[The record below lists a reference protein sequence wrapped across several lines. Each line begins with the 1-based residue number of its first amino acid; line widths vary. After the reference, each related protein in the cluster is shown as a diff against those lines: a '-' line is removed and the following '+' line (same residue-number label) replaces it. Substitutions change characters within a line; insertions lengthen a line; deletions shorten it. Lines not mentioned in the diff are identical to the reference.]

1 MMTVLFDTNVVLD
14 VLIAR
19 DPYAQDA
26 TVLFDHVEQG
36 QIQGLITSTTV
47 TTIYYVGRK
56 AIGER
61 PIRTRIQ
68 DLLHVF
74 ATVPVHASALQSAL
88 NIDFRDFEDAVLHEA
103 ARQADADGIATRNA
117 RDFTVATLDI
127 CSPADLLNV
136 VRGA

>member
-26 TVLFDHVEQG
+26 TALFDHVEQG

-61 PIRTRIQ
+61 PIRARIQ

-103 ARQADADGIATRNA
+103 ARQADADGIVTRNA
-117 RDFTVATLDI
+117 RDFTAATLDI
-127 CSPADLLNV
+127 
-136 VRGA
+136 

>member
-1 MMTVLFDTNVVLD
+1 MTVLFDTNVVLD
-14 VLIAR
+14 VLMDR
-19 DPYAQDA
+19 DPYVQDA
-26 TVLFDHVEQG
+26 TALFNHVERG

-61 PIRTRIQ
+61 PIRARIQ

-74 ATVPVHASALQSAL
+74 ATVPVHESALQSVL

-103 ARQADADGIATRNA
+103 ARQAGADGIVTRNA
-117 RDFTVATLDI
+117 RDFTAATLSI
-127 CSPADLLNV
+127 YSPTELLEA
-136 VRGA
+136 VRNS